1 MTSNLENI
9 QSSVDTIIEAATP
22 VTPVNMLYWQA
33 DQDEYTVQCRDT
45 FDSDGLGK
53 DLIYHYAFAPDVNT
67 VMYTQERIPFD
78 GYDLELRMRYTMN
91 NSGSG
96 DVYWWLYLD
105 TVSNGSSKDPVTDW
119 DDWADWAAD
128 HDHSYSSVDTPSSVS
143 RIYAELV
150 FTIPS
155 SAYSAGDTLK
165 IALKRSGSDA
175 GDTHA
180 AYALVE
186 DAIVLVPVLP

>member
-1 MTSNLENI
+1 MPTNLGNI
-9 QSSVDTIIEAATP
+9 QSSVNTLIEAATP
-22 VTPVNMLYWQA
+22 VTPVNLLYWQT
-33 DQDEYTVQCRDT
+33 DQEEYTVQRLNT
-45 FDSDGLGK
+45 FDTDGLGK
-53 DLIYHYAFAPDVNT
+53 DLIYHYAFAPTLDS

-78 GYDLELRMRYTMN
+78 GYDLEFRMRYTMGDN
-91 NSGSG
+91 GSG
-96 DVYWWLYLD
+96 DVHWTLYID
-105 TVSNGSSKDPVTDW
+105 TVSNGSSKNPVTSL
-119 DDWADWAAD
+119 ADWVAD

-143 RIYAELV
+143 RTYAELI

-165 IALKRSGSDA
+165 IALRRSGSDA

-180 AYALVE
+180 AYAFVE